1 MVMIMIFILGA
12 ILFISLVLVHEWGH
26 FIAARKNGVDVEEF
40 GLGFPP
46 QAKIITKSK
55 GTVYSLNWLPLGG
68 FVRLK
73 GEHDADTG
81 KGSFGAAS
89 LKVKMLIML
98 AGVGMNLLTAY
109 VLFTVVA
116 LMGMPNL
123 SKTLGFEQFTVA
135 SDTKVI
141 RDYDNKGVII
151 IASVVEG
158 SPAAKAGLAANDEV
172 VSINGVPID
181 DPDMLGKQTSSN
193 AGKEVDVAFRRGESF
208 DVVRLQLNDTS
219 PYLGVSSYSDE
230 FGVQL
235 RRSTWSAPI
244 VAAGVM
250 KDITIATFKGLGNAL
265 KGLGSL
271 IAGAMTGNRE
281 ARQAGQ
287 TAASSQVA
295 GPVGIVQT
303 LYEGSRLGFGF
314 MLFIIAVISL
324 TLAIM
329 NILPIPA
336 LDGGRL
342 YTMLGFRLFKKP
354 LNQKTEEKIQIV
366 GFSIVMMLVLLTTV
380 VDISRITS

>member
-1 MVMIMIFILGA
+1 MIAIFILGA
-12 ILFISLVLVHEWGH
+12 VLFISLVLIHEWGH

-46 QAKIITKSK
+46 LAKIITKK
-55 GTVYSLNWLPLGG
+55 NGTVYSLNWLPLGG

-73 GEHDADTG
+73 GEHDSD
-81 KGSFGAAS
+81 KGHGTFGAAS
-89 LKVKMLIML
+89 FRAKMLIMV
-98 AGVGMNLLTAY
+98 AGVGMNLVTAY
-109 VLFTVVA
+109 VLFTIVA
-116 LMGMPNL
+116 LIGMPNL
-123 SKTLGFEQFTVA
+123 SRSLGFEQFSIA
-135 SDTKVI
+135 SDSKIT
-141 RDYDNKGVII
+141 RDYQNKGVIKV
-151 IASVVEG
+151 ATVVDD
-158 SPAAKAGLAANDEV
+158 SPAAKAGLKAEDEII
-172 VSINGVPID
+172 SINGVLID
-181 DPDMLGKQTSSN
+181 QTDTLSQQTSAN
-193 AGKEVDVAFRRGESF
+193 AGKEVEVAFKRGDAADVARIT
-208 DVVRLQLNDTS
+208 LNNQS
-219 PYLGVSSYSDE
+219 PYLGVASFSDE
-230 FGVQL
+230 YGIQL

-244 VAAGVM
+244 VAGGVM
-250 KDITIATFKGLGNAL
+250 KDITIATLKGLGTAL

-271 IAGAMTGNRE
+271 IAGGVTGNKE

-342 YTMLGFRLFKKP
+342 YTMLLFRLFKKP
-354 LNQKTEEKIQIV
+354 LTQNTEEKIQIV
-366 GFSIVMMLVLLTTV
+366 GFMIVLSLILLTTM
-380 VDISRITS
+380 VDISRLRS